1 MSLNWTQ
8 VRDAP
13 MSPADVVRACGFYR
27 PPVDVYRIAEMLG
40 IEVREVT
47 SPGWSGAC
55 QYDPASGVATIWVR
69 KEDHRLRKR
78 FTVAHEIG
86 HIVLHPPGVAY
97 RDIEFEGSCEERQ
110 ANEYALGL
118 LTPGFMVAA
127 LIPFYGGD
135 FSRLAKA
142 FDVSTGTA
150 EHGLIR
156 IYG

>member
-1 MSLNWTQ
+1 MSWARA
-8 VRDAP
+8 RDAQ
-13 MSPADVVRACGFYR
+13 MSPADVARACGFYR
-27 PPVDVYRIAEMLG
+27 PPVDVHRIAEMLG

-55 QYDPASGVATIWVR
+55 QCDPASGVATIWVR

-97 RDIEFEGSCEERQ
+97 RDIEFEGSREEGQ

-118 LTPGFMVAA
+118 LVPGFMITP
-127 LIPFYGGD
+127 LIPFCGGD
-135 FSRLAKA
+135 LSRLAKV

-150 EHGLIR
+150 EHGLVR
-156 IYG
+156 VYG